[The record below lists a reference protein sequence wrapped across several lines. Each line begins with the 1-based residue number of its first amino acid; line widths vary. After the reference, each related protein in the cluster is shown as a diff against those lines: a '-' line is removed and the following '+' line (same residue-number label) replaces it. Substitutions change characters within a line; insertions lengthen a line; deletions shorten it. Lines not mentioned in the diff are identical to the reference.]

1 MSFTFLYF
9 WYTMQVWP
17 KHFTKAQM
25 KVTVSFAW
33 YLLYGLSLLIAF
45 SFLAVSS
52 KDVESELIAYFTCES
67 TGVSPEKVCDRS
79 GFESA
84 DPVHLFA
91 AQFVVGLGYPFV
103 NLMYALNIKHTTQFL
118 TSHCRKSTTKF

>member
-1 MSFTFLYF
+1 
-9 WYTMQVWP
+9 MQVWP

-33 YLLYGLSLLIAF
+33 YLLYGLSLLIAL

-52 KDVESELIAYFTCES
+52 KDVESELNAYFTCES
-67 TGVSPEKVCDRS
+67 TGVSPGKVCDRS
-79 GFESA
+79 DFESA
-84 DPVHLFA
+84 DPVYLFA
-91 AQFVVGLGYPFV
+91 AQFVVGIGYPFV

-118 TSHCRKSTTKF
+118 TSHCRKSTAKL